1 MLGLKSEPRYNQRTG
16 LPKKIPRPLIP
27 GDLKAYKTVTQATL
41 VEIKDSLAGGKKH
54 SSATLL
60 RNKLRGRL
68 MRELQDI

>member
-1 MLGLKSEPRYNQRTG
+1 MSYYTKQQRSTLCTADTG
-16 LPKKIPRPLIP
+16 GKKVFQALAASCAIN
-27 GDLKAYKTVTQATL
+27 TQATL